1 VEEKSEMK
9 TLFASLLLAASLCG
23 CMMPLKP
30 GNAKII
36 RPDGS
41 AVSVL
46 QSENPKTD
54 TVQDYKRTTDTNGVT
69 TEEVHTK
76 IGAAQKDVAR
86 EMAAKLG
93 SMRGIMWLG
102 VLVFLFGAASFVYPP
117 LKLIV
122 ASTTTSAVVT
132 GAGLLLI
139 VLPTL
144 IVGNELLILGGS
156 LGGAALYFF
165 AHRYGKLRGFV
176 DANKDGIDDRNQ

>member
-1 VEEKSEMK
+1 MKS
-9 TLFASLLLAASLCG
+9 LFVSLIIAASLCG

-30 GNAKII
+30 GGASYV

-41 AVSVL
+41 AVSVH

-54 TVQDYKRTTDTNGVT
+54 TVQDYRRVTDAQGVV

-122 ASTTTSAVVT
+122 ASTTTSMVITA
-132 GAGLLLI
+132 AGLLLV

-144 IVGNELLILGGS
+144 IVGNELLILGGA
-156 LGGAALYFF
+156 LGGAALYVF

-176 DANKDGIDDRNQ
+176 DANKDGIDDRTQKL